1 MPLSRLSCRLATSRV
16 VPVYASRGD
25 SGRDP
30 SGTLNTHP
38 FGPAALPG
46 KQLDLAAWNP
56 EEFRKK
62 ANELAICLAI
72 NRRRGQPDFQAFA
85 MSSVKGVGRGPG
97 LDVDG
102 QYQVFTVPL
111 VPMRCQGLMLYPDR
125 VLRFCL
131 QQGAVSGMGEVE
143 CPGSGSFTSYTPMSG

>member
-1 MPLSRLSCRLATSRV
+1 
-16 VPVYASRGD
+16 
-25 SGRDP
+25 
-30 SGTLNTHP
+30 
-38 FGPAALPG
+38 
-46 KQLDLAAWNP
+46 
-56 EEFRKK
+56 
-62 ANELAICLAI
+62 
-72 NRRRGQPDFQAFA
+72 

-143 CPGSGSFTSYTPMSG
+143 RPGTGSFTSYTPMSG